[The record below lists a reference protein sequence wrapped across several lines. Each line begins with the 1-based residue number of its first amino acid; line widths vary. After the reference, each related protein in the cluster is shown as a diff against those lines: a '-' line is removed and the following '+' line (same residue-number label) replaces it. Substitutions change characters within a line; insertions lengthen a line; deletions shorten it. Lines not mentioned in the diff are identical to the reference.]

1 MVSHDSCSDSRSTE
15 CFPFDE
21 TRAPPTREIQCV
33 SSPDAHFCPAVLTTR
48 HTCAHHRNINRNQ
61 TRRYSIRKGNCSIAW
76 HCTFHTHSIYFI
88 GDEDEMVFIPFLAE
102 LLSLQRGGWGKNLA
116 VKVRSPKG
124 NFLHNCGISQ

>member
-1 MVSHDSCSDSRSTE
+1 VTVGHDSCTDSRSTE

-33 SSPDAHFCPAVLTTR
+33 SSPDAHFCPAVLTVQD
-48 HTCAHHRNINRNQ
+48 TCAHHRNINRNQ

-88 GDEDEMVFIPFLAE
+88 GDGEFNGIYPISSGVVVSAK
-102 LLSLQRGGWGKNLA
+102 RWVGK
-116 VKVRSPKG
+116 KFCS
-124 NFLHNCGISQ
+124 